1 MKYFSITM
9 ESLCLKT
16 YLNHVFRIEFSSFN
30 PVIKRNLNEN
40 ESNDGDRIFAKVNS
54 TEYSI
59 WSIKTNSVISGA
71 GVMSPTMVSTT
82 VSTVSTNTTPTLP
95 VTPRKYLNIT
105 CLDSPCNGYDC
116 FSESDNGLNFRCV
129 CPFPTIG
136 PTCLIGLF

>member
-1 MKYFSITM
+1 M

-16 YLNHVFRIEFSSFN
+16 YLNHVFRIEFSTFN

-59 WSIKTNSVISGA
+59 WSIKNEFSNLRSRSDVTNHGINNSFHCINQHNS
-71 GVMSPTMVSTT
+71 
-82 VSTVSTNTTPTLP
+82 NTTS
-95 VTPRKYLNIT
+95 PRKYLNIT

>member
-1 MKYFSITM
+1 MFLELSSPLLIQSSKEILT
-9 ESLCLKT
+9 KT
-16 YLNHVFRIEFSSFN
+16 
-30 PVIKRNLNEN
+30 
-40 ESNDGDRIFAKVNS
+40 KVMMV
-54 TEYSI
+54 TEYLPKSTVLSI
-59 WSIKTNSVISGA
+59 ASGQLKTNSVISGA

-82 VSTVSTNTTPTLP
+82 VSTVSTNITPTLP

-105 CLDSPCNGYDC
+105 CLNSPCNGYDC

>member
-1 MKYFSITM
+1 MFLELSSPLLIQSSKEILTKMKVM
-9 ESLCLKT
+9 M
-16 YLNHVFRIEFSSFN
+16 V
-30 PVIKRNLNEN
+30 
-40 ESNDGDRIFAKVNS
+40 
-54 TEYSI
+54 TEYLPKSTVLSI
-59 WSIKTNSVISGA
+59 ASGQLKTNSVISGA

>member
-1 MKYFSITM
+1 MFLELSSPLLIQSSKEILTKTKVMMVTEYLPKSTVLSIA
-9 ESLCLKT
+9 SGQLKT
-16 YLNHVFRIEFSSFN
+16 
-30 PVIKRNLNEN
+30 NL
-40 ESNDGDRIFAKVNS
+40 
-54 TEYSI
+54 
-59 WSIKTNSVISGA
+59 VISGA

>member
-1 MKYFSITM
+1 MFLELSSPLLIQSSKEILT
-9 ESLCLKT
+9 KT
-16 YLNHVFRIEFSSFN
+16 
-30 PVIKRNLNEN
+30 
-40 ESNDGDRIFAKVNS
+40 KVMMV
-54 TEYSI
+54 TEYLPKSTVLSI
-59 WSIKTNSVISGA
+59 ASGQLKTNSVISGA

-82 VSTVSTNTTPTLP
+82 VSTVSTNITPTLP